1 VYRGNASCSN
11 GLIDANSSQPRYMS
25 ELVKLV
31 SQALRRTGTFVKHE
45 RDDKNQNPLNFG
57 SVGNT
62 NKIQAVPND
71 CGTLTPMGLRPAEDL
86 SLLGRRA
93 WHWPLSPPRRIE
105 TKAWRCV
112 VQVRKRRR
120 VALLS
125 ILRQSNVHASSST
138 GLLDANFSGPRH
150 ISMLV
155 KLESC

>member
-1 VYRGNASCSN
+1 MYCGNISCSN
-11 GLIDANSSQPRYMS
+11 GFIAANFSPPRYMS
-25 ELVKLV
+25 ELLKLV
-31 SQALRRTGTFVKHE
+31 SQALRRRRTFVKQE

-62 NKIQAVPND
+62 SKIQTVPND
-71 CGTLTPMGLRPAEDL
+71 CGTLTPKGLRPAEDL

-93 WHWPLSPPRRIE
+93 WHWPLSPPRRIGP
-105 TKAWRCV
+105 KAWRCV

-125 ILRQSNVHASSST
+125 ILRHSNVHASSST
-138 GLLDANFSGPRH
+138 GLLDANFSGPRY